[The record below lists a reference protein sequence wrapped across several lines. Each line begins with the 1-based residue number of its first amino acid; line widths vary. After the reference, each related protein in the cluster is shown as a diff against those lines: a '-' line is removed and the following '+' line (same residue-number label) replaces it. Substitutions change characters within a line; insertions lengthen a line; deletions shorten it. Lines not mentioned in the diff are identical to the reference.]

1 MDGLMRCNSVRRTE
15 DRMRSGI
22 ESGSRRIM
30 SRYQQMNFIRI
41 GGHITNP
48 LPVLAHL
55 QTDGSF
61 WVKQKKGR
69 CAAWLE
75 KANQSATL
83 KQKWDL
89 NVANSTQSE
98 WMSIEHG
105 ILFALEN
112 NEECM
117 AIENDNLGVVSALIG
132 CRWLS
137 NEWEN
142 YCFQRIHKLAKQSVW
157 TGIRWIPRELN
168 KADQIL
174 R

>member
-1 MDGLMRCNSVRRTE
+1 MIRGKA
-15 DRMRSGI
+15 
-22 ESGSRRIM
+22 RRIAF
-30 SRYQQMNFIRI
+30 QLQPMNLVRI
-41 GGHITNP
+41 GGTMTNP
-48 LPVLAHL
+48 LPVMAHL

-61 WVKQKKGR
+61 LLKQKKGR
-69 CAAWLE
+69 CAALLE
-75 KANQSATL
+75 KTNQKTIL

-89 NVANSTQSE
+89 NVSNSTQSE

-105 ILFALEN
+105 ILFAFEN
-112 NEECM
+112 NEECL
-117 AIENDNLGVVSALIG
+117 AIENDNLGVVSALSG

-137 NEWEN
+137 NEWEKHC
-142 YCFQRIHKLAKQSVW
+142 YHRIQALAKQSVW